1 MDYKTVGQLNIPQN
15 LDPQTQSIVDEIAR
29 KYANELREID
39 KQKRASNIKNVGG
52 SIVSAASFLPFF
64 NVPYVGTGI
73 GGAMYDLGQG
83 IAEGDKLPELAKRT
97 GRGFIIGETIGA
109 VPYVGK
115 AASKTKAG
123 QAAINKVASSK
134 LGQATGEIIDNATE
148 KFINSKA
155 YDALMSEFA
164 PGRALYKNTVLPYQ
178 RKISAGI
185 NPLEKSY
192 KDVLYDAKNPIHQKQ
207 WKIIKNTNPMLDDYH
222 TGIRSADDIFTF
234 EDIVKNHGIYDYTP
248 DFTEEMINNAL
259 KSGKIKIYSSYPI
272 ETGGFVTPSLN
283 EAKAYAGKNK
293 IYSKEVPI
301 NDVAWIDN
309 IEGQYAP
316 SELSYLYDDIK
327 GKPLKYT
334 GDYVTFKGV
343 DYPEVSLPMNEYA
356 RNMSDLETYIGQNK
370 LQNFKDILQ
379 RYYPEYNLDA
389 VLDKTKKPRIIN
401 IE

>member
-1 MDYKTVGQLNIPQN
+1 MEYKQVGQIKYPKN
-15 LDPQTQSIVDEIAR
+15 LDAEKQAIIDEMAK
-29 KYANELREID
+29 KYANELRDINID
-39 KQKRASNIKNVGG
+39 KLKNKGRIWGG
-52 SIVSAASFLPFF
+52 SVLSGVSFHPVL
-64 NVPYVGTGI
+64 NIPYVGTGL

-109 VPYVGK
+109 IPYVGK

-123 QAAINKVASSK
+123 QAVLNSK
-134 LGQATGEIIDNATE
+134 GAQAVGKALDEAGE
-148 KFINSKA
+148 KFAQTKA
-155 YDALMSEFA
+155 YDALMNEFA
-164 PGRALYKNTVLPYQ
+164 PGRTIYKNTVLPYQ

-185 NPLEKSY
+185 NPIEKAY
-192 KDVLYDAKNPIHQKQ
+192 KEVLYDAKNPIHQKQ